1 MLYVTL
7 LVILTIIS
15 YLYKLGPTF
24 IVSIIFILINVILLT
39 RNFWLSIP
47 WYLYI
52 LLIGSI
58 LIAFAVNNELN
69 SKKDKVIKSK
79 LNDIKNKLNL

>member
-58 LIAFAVNNELN
+58 LIAFAVNNELK